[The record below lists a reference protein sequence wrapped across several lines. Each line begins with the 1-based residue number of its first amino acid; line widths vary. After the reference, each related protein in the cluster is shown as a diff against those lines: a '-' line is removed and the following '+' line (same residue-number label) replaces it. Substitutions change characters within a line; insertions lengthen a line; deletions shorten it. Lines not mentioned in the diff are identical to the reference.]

1 MQNQDFL
8 DPPIEVIAASPRLDM
23 IKSRLK
29 SVGLRPYTARERL
42 HDSDP
47 LLIDAASAA
56 TEQLH
61 AVRKQVARQFDRAV
75 IFLAHQDAPAIKNTI
90 VLTRDQE
97 LSTVPLRLRA
107 YQRKSDRVSEGILRL
122 KTAEAIAGRQIK
134 IIKDHPARVLFVGD
148 GSSRFLALKAAL
160 GSFEIPVTAAL
171 TALTARNYLDDDHFS
186 AVIVD
191 FEDPSTSAL
200 EFLKNFSDD
209 YVRSCVP
216 VFALTGKQAEYT
228 LEESAALSN
237 ATEIIDASMAL
248 MQTAETIANLAEYHE
263 SITPIVPRTLQDH
276 RIHDKITGLFTT
288 AFLHQHLEHQIDALS
303 DTLQPL
309 SFITLQLTSA
319 HDGNAAARKALPEFS
334 QQVVS
339 RMRQTDCA
347 GRLDWSTIGITL
359 RGTPYAGG
367 IAFARRLLAELGGTI
382 EGGNRLPLPSGVQL
396 SWRIIEK
403 RRYHSAQD
411 LIQTGLTGPK
421 TRILSAA

>member
-8 DPPIEVIAASPRLDM
+8 DPPIEVIASSPRLEM

-29 SVGLRPYTARERL
+29 SAGLRPYTAREKL

-47 LLIDAASAA
+47 LLIDAASASA
-56 TEQLH
+56 EQLH
-61 AVRKQVARQFDRAV
+61 AVRKQIARQVERAMV
-75 IFLAHQDAPAIKNTI
+75 FLAHQNAPALKDTI
-90 VLTRDQE
+90 MLTRDQE

-107 YQRKSDRVSEGILRL
+107 YQRKSDRVSEGLLRL
-122 KTAEAIAGRQIK
+122 KTAEAIAGRQIRVA
-134 IIKDHPARVLFVGD
+134 KDQPANVLFIGD

-160 GSFEIPVTAAL
+160 GRFDISVTAAL
-171 TALTARNYLDDDHFS
+171 TALTARNYLDDEHFS

-191 FEDPSTSAL
+191 FEDASASAL
-200 EFLKNFSDD
+200 EFLRSFSDD

-216 VFALTGKQAEYT
+216 VFAITGQQADYT
-228 LEESAALSN
+228 IEESAALSN
-237 ATEIIDASMAL
+237 ATEIIDASLPL

-263 SITPIVPRTLQDH
+263 SITPIVPGTLQDH
-276 RIHDKITGLFTT
+276 RIHDKITGLFTSG
-288 AFLHQHLEHQIDALS
+288 FLHQHLAHQIEALS

-319 HDGNAAARKALPEFS
+319 HDGNATARKALPEFA
-334 QQVVS
+334 QQIVS

-347 GRLDWSTIGITL
+347 GRLDWSTIGISL
-359 RGTPYAGG
+359 RGTSYAGG
-367 IAFARRLLAELGGTI
+367 IALARRLIADLGGQVA
-382 EGGNRLPLPSGVQL
+382 GGSSLPLPSGVAL

-411 LIQTGLTGPK
+411 LIQSGLTGPK